1 MTIRGCLR
9 VHIFNVKVICKQS
22 KPTEELSCDENP
34 CHWMSHTDHVS
45 AKSVNPSITE
55 QGNVIMA

>member
-1 MTIRGCLR
+1 MVI
-9 VHIFNVKVICKQS
+9 IFTKFKAVCKQI
-22 KPTEELSCDENP
+22 KPIEQLSCDENP
-34 CHWMSHTDHVS
+34 CSLNEPLYGDHVS